1 MEPLK
6 QVAALAY
13 VEAPGSPLVLLV
25 TTRGRGRWTIPKG
38 WPKSKLADAE
48 TAAREAFEEGGV
60 GGEVSTSPLGTYD
73 YTKRLHTFS
82 WVRCQVTVYPLR
94 VDRQFLAW
102 PEKASRTVVWVSADK
117 AVKLVRERHLVE
129 LLRAFAG
136 REPTLPAKIANDL

>member
-1 MEPLK
+1 MEPFQ

-60 GGEVSTSPLGTYD
+60 AGEVSSEAMGSYV

-82 WVRCQVTVYPLR
+82 WVRCRVTVYLLR
-94 VDRQFLAW
+94 VDRQFMAW
-102 PEKASRTVVWVSADK
+102 PEKARRTQLWI
-117 AVKLVRERHLVE
+117 E
-129 LLRAFAG
+129 
-136 REPTLPAKIANDL
+136 PAKAAELVKERQLADILHSFAQSAPRQD